1 MKARVN
7 ANASFLK
14 DRPVIAEATPAVTR
28 RARIWAALQ
37 RSRLLQFLCLLGVA
51 LLIRGAT
58 FGEWNYDT
66 DEQFYALVGRRM
78 LDGATLYVDIWDR
91 KPPALYLVYAAIALV
106 SSSVLA
112 FQIAATLCAVVG
124 AYGIARISRRFV
136 RPAASLMA
144 GIAYLALLGRFGGA
158 SGQAPVWYTTL
169 MIFAAGAIV
178 SRIDLLRHG
187 RIDARLVGGMAA
199 AGLAVA
205 FKQSAAIE
213 CAFFGAFLALQ
224 LVLSRTGPLRMIA
237 QVGFLAVVAML
248 PMAATFAWYWHIGH
262 LPELWQA
269 LVTSNFARLYE
280 GPWGR
285 VWRLSVLLGLLG
297 MPIVF
302 GALGWAALSRS
313 ERRDPRLIFLAAW
326 AIVAVVSVAVF
337 PNIFYH
343 YAIPILPPLCVLCAV
358 FFERR
363 SIGRIGFA
371 ALLAVGLF
379 YGNTLNLTT
388 RLQAHRAAPE
398 LVEYV
403 RGETPGKRLLVWGI
417 PNYLYVLTG
426 AVPPSRL
433 AFPPHLYEGAESGVS
448 GIDEVQ
454 ELRRIIASRPETIVV
469 QDPIVARPINEA
481 NVAQLGAYLKTCG
494 KLRRFTIYDHNGPQ
508 GQDVY
513 SRCGAN

>member
-1 MKARVN
+1 MHRTSPGRV
-7 ANASFLK
+7 ASLS
-14 DRPVIAEATPAVTR
+14 DRMRAAIEA
-28 RARIWAALQ
+28 
-37 RSRLLQFLCLLGVA
+37 SRLWQAFTLLGVA
-51 LLIRGAT
+51 LLVRDAT

-78 LDGATLYVDIWDR
+78 LNGATLYVDIWDR
-91 KPPALYLVYAAIALV
+91 KPPALYLVYAGIALI
-106 SSSVLA
+106 SRSVWA
-112 FQIAATLCAVVG
+112 FQIAATLCAVAG
-124 AYGIARISRRFV
+124 TYGITRIARRFAGAG
-136 RPAASLMA
+136 PSLMA

-169 MIFAAGAIV
+169 MVFSAWTIV
-178 SRIDLLRHG
+178 SRIDALRSGRVDG
-187 RIDARLVGGMAA
+187 RIAAGMLA

-213 CAFFGAFLALQ
+213 CAFFGLFITLQ
-224 LVLSRTGPLRMIA
+224 LAMSRVGPLRA
-237 QVGFLAVVAML
+237 VPQVALLAALTLL

-262 LPELWQA
+262 VPELWQA
-269 LVTSNFARLYE
+269 LVTSNFTRLYE

-285 VWRLSVLLGLLG
+285 LYRFGALMGLLG

-302 GALGWAALSRS
+302 GLLGWLALARE
-313 ERRDPRLIFLAAW
+313 ERRDARMAFIAGW
-326 AIVAVVSVAVF
+326 AIVAILSVASF

-363 SIGRIGFA
+363 SIGRIGFVA
-371 ALLAVGLF
+371 IVAVSLF

-388 RLQAHRAAPE
+388 RLRAHRAAPD

-403 RGETPGKRLLVWGI
+403 RAETPDKRLLVWGI
-417 PNYLYVLTG
+417 PNYLYVLVG
-426 AVPPSRL
+426 ATPPSRL

-454 ELRRIIASRPETIVV
+454 EMRRIIASRPETVVV
-469 QDPIVARPINEA
+469 QDPIVARPINTA

-494 KLRRFTIYDHNGPQ
+494 KLRRFTLYDHNGAQ

-513 SRCGAN
+513 SRCGRP